1 MSEGIG
7 HDRREVAATAS
18 PSVTRI
24 AAVGTALVAVNVV
37 LMLVLSYTPV
47 AELGLVLFGNY
58 FLGIGVFVVT
68 VGGGYWLAN
77 RGVTGGSTAL
87 AGAGVGLTQFGYGL
101 FGATVLVLAPA
112 AWRVPALGITAV
124 VTGLITALVTVVVY
138 RTTHDFG
145 RWQLY
150 SGGLFVGGF
159 LLGAVGFFV
168 APALMAV
175 AGLCFF
181 LGFVADL
188 TYEIWRVKEQ
198 RYASVLLS
206 AIGIYVAVMGVFVHV
221 LQWVLRIMSML
232 DQ

>member
-112 AWRVPALGITAV
+112 AWRVPAL
-124 VTGLITALVTVVVY
+124 
-138 RTTHDFG
+138 
-145 RWQLY
+145 
-150 SGGLFVGGF
+150 
-159 LLGAVGFFV
+159 
-168 APALMAV
+168 MAV